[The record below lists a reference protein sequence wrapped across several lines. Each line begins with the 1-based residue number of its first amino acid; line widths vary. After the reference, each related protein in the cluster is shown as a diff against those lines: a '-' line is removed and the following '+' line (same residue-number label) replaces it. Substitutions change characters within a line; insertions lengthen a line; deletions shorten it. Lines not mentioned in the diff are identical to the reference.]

1 LQAYV
6 LVQTERPGEPLS
18 PRLKTIP
25 GILSAEDLTGAYD
38 AIALVEADSSRRLM
52 DDVITEIRRLPGV
65 TRALPAPWIRS
76 FDRSNSQPSNGDP
89 RSSNEPLER
98 IAAA

>member
-1 LQAYV
+1 MHAYV

-38 AIALVEADSSRRLM
+38 AIAVVRADSSRRLM

-76 FDRSNSQPSNGDP
+76 SDGSNAEPSNRDP
-89 RSSNEPLER
+89 GSSER
-98 IAAA
+98 AA